1 MKKLRKVLIII
12 AAVGALAVAVA
23 LLLPMVKKAI
33 DDTMNPDM
41 TITEGNLTMTVSK
54 DFVKMTSSS
63 MAANQWVYANAD
75 ITISAV
81 HNGDDFL
88 RENHYEMDDVYDFAN
103 LFIDQHGSEFYSEV
117 YTDRAYPYVE
127 YEEKQGDTFY
137 KALEV
142 FFEGTDG
149 YYCVNFICEDY
160 KYYQYQAD
168 FFKWADT
175 IVVK

>member
-1 MKKLRKVLIII
+1 MKKLRTVLIII

-117 YTDRAYPYVE
+117 YTDRE